1 VNAVALVVAVL
12 SAAVAAVCAAS
23 DGSLLAI
30 DPDSDHPP
38 HLRALYERRERTH
51 RALAFARLV
60 AQLVS
65 GVAVAMAFQE
75 SLRPPSVRVMLN
87 VTAAV
92 LLVGVSEGL
101 ARSAGDTFGPRAALR
116 FYPFIRTV
124 ERLLAPVVALGAV
137 IDRTLH
143 TLMPPP
149 PPQEEDLEAT
159 AEQFRQVVAAEAE
172 VTRDQE
178 RLLRGVFALGNTEVH
193 EVMVP
198 RVDMV
203 AVDRD
208 APWSEVVDRV
218 RSSEHARLPVYAE
231 TIDDIVGILY
241 AKDTVRWVLAEEQPP
256 GGWHTLIRPAVFIP
270 GAKKA
275 DEQLRDFQANR
286 SHMAIVVDEFGGT
299 AGLVTI
305 EDVLEEIVGDI
316 RDEYDVEE
324 QAVEREGDTR
334 FWVSGRLTLDELSEL
349 VGYDFRRDDVTT
361 VGGLVYEELGRVPR
375 AGERFELAGFRIVV
389 ERVVRRRVQR
399 VYFERLAAPQSAEH
413 PVQPAAS
420 QSGERLAVRHQTP
433 RPVGRNGAAR
443 GGAEGRP

>member
-1 VNAVALVVAVL
+1 VSLLPLLVAVA
-12 SAAVAAVCAAS
+12 AAAIAAVCALS

-30 DPDSDHPP
+30 DPESDLPP

-75 SLRPPSVRVMLN
+75 SLRAPGVRLVLN
-87 VTAAV
+87 VTAAG

-101 ARSAGDTFGPRAALR
+101 ARSAGDTLGPRAALR

-124 ERLLAPVVALGAV
+124 ERLLAPVVALGGV
-137 IDRTLH
+137 IDRSLH
-143 TLMPPP
+143 TLLPPP

-159 AEQFRQVVAAEAE
+159 AEQFRQVVAAEAD

-198 RVDMV
+198 RVDIV

-208 APWSEVVDRV
+208 SPWSEVVDRV

-231 TIDDIVGILY
+231 TIDNVVGVLY
-241 AKDTVRWVLAEEQPP
+241 AKDTVRWVLDEQAPP
-256 GGWHTLIRPAVFIP
+256 GGWPTLVRPAVFIP

-275 DEQLRDFQANR
+275 DEQLREFQASR
-286 SHMAIVVDEFGGT
+286 THMAIVVDEFGGT

-316 RDEYDVEE
+316 RDEYDEE
-324 QAVEREGDTR
+324 ESAVEREGDRR

-375 AGERFELAGFRIVV
+375 AGEQLELAGFRVVV

-399 VYFERLAAPQSAEH
+399 VYFERLIDDRQAEH
-413 PVQPAAS
+413 PA
-420 QSGERLAVRHQTP
+420 ERSAVRHPTP
-433 RPVGRNGAAR
+433 RAVSRNGNAVR
-443 GGAEGRP
+443 DGAEGRA